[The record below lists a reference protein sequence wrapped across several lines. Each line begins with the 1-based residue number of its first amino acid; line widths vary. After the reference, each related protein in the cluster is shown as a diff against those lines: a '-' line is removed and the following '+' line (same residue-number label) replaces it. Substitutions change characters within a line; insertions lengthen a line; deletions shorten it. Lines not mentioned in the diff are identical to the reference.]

1 MSSPKTSFYAKI
13 IKRPFDFLLAMFA
26 VIVLSPL
33 IFLLAIIVR
42 TKLGSPILYKQ
53 QRPGLDEKIFT
64 LYKFRTMTNDKDS
77 LGNLLPSDER
87 LTKLGKILRSLSL
100 DELPELFNILKG
112 DMSIVGPRPL
122 LIKYLPLYNSR
133 QRLRHKVRPGLT
145 GLAQIS
151 GRNLLSWEEK
161 FELDVR
167 YVETL
172 SFFLDIKIIVKTF
185 FKVFAREGINSHDDS
200 IVKQFQGNKEEN

>member
-1 MSSPKTSFYAKI
+1 MSSPKNSFYAKF

-33 IFLLAIIVR
+33 ILLLAIIVR

-87 LTKLGKILRSLSL
+87 LTKLGKLLRSLSL
-100 DELPELFNILKG
+100 DELPEFFNILKG
-112 DMSIVGPRPL
+112 DMSFVGPRPL
-122 LIKYLPLYNSR
+122 LIKYLPLYSKR
-133 QRLRHKVRPGLT
+133 QRLRHTVKPGLT

-161 FELDVR
+161 FELDVQ
-167 YVETL
+167 YIEKF
-172 SFFLDIKIIVKTF
+172 SFLFDMKIFFKTF
-185 FKVFAREGINSHDDS
+185 LKVFMREGINSHTDN
-200 IVKQFQGNKEEN
+200 IVQEFQGNSKE